1 MRRPG
6 DPAEPVVPAALDVL
20 DTPEAGSLAIRGGTL
35 RVAGYGG
42 GALLSVV
49 SAALL
54 LRHLG
59 VDDTGSYITVL
70 ALSAVVAG
78 LTDLGLS
85 ALGAR
90 ELTVRS
96 GAERTHAMR
105 TLLGMRVLATS
116 IGVVLAVAFAAL
128 VGYEPVLVAGTAI
141 ASAGV
146 LLGGVQLQLATSLQS
161 RMRLGLLTGVELGRQ
176 VLSCVL
182 IVIGVLLGAG
192 LLTFFVLTAVC
203 ALATLVVT
211 AWLVRGD
218 VPMRPSFDVAALRSL
233 LRATGVFSLA
243 AAAHVL
249 YFRTAIIAVS
259 LIATAEQLGNFAAAY
274 RVVDVLIVLPA
285 LAVSG
290 AFPILARA
298 ARDDATRLAYG
309 ISRLFDAALVLG
321 TWLALV
327 VGLGAPIAIAI
338 VAGPEF
344 EIASDVLAVQ
354 SAVLLTAFVGAVFGY
369 ALLALGLYRAS
380 LVVNASAFAVGL
392 VLVVVLVS
400 AHGAI
405 GGAAATVAGE
415 VVLILLSIVALA
427 RHDRAVL
434 PSWHAV
440 PRVALAAALAVAPAV
455 ALDLSPAVAVLVGS
469 ARLLPGR
476 ARAARRPRGALR
488 RAAQA
493 PRAGALG

>member
-6 DPAEPVVPAALDVL
+6 DPAEPAVPAQLDVL
-20 DTPEAGSLAIRGGTL
+20 DTPEAGSLAIRGGVL
-35 RVAGYGG
+35 RVGGYAA

-59 VDDTGSYITVL
+59 VAQTGSYVTVL

-90 ELTVRS
+90 ELTIRS
-96 GAERTHAMR
+96 GAERTYAMR

-116 IGVVLAVAFAAL
+116 LGVVCAVAFAAL
-128 VGYEPVLVAGTAI
+128 VGYAPVLVAGTAI
-141 ASAGV
+141 ASVGV

-182 IVIGVLLGAG
+182 IVTGVLLGAG
-192 LLTFFVLTAVC
+192 LLTFFVLTTVG

-218 VPMRPSFDVAALRSL
+218 VPMRPSFERSALRRL
-233 LRATGVFSLA
+233 LRETGVFSAA

-249 YFRTAIIAVS
+249 YFRSAIIAVS
-259 LIATAEQLGNFAAAY
+259 LIATADQLGNFAAAY
-274 RVVDVLIVLPA
+274 RVVDVLIVLPV

-298 ARDDATRLAYG
+298 ARDDATRLGYG

-321 TWLALV
+321 AWLALV
-327 VGLGAPIAIAI
+327 LGLGAPIAISI
-338 VAGPEF
+338 VAGPDF
-344 EIASDVLAVQ
+344 AIASDVLAVQ
-354 SAVLLTAFVGAVFGY
+354 SAVLFTAFVGAVFGY
-369 ALLALGLYRAS
+369 TMLALGLYRAS
-380 LVVNASAFAVGL
+380 LVVNASAFAIGV
-392 VLVVVLVS
+392 VLVVVLVR

-415 VVLILLSIVALA
+415 VVLVLLSMGALA
-427 RHDRAVL
+427 RHDRAML
-434 PSWHAV
+434 PSLRAV
-440 PRVALAAALAVAPAV
+440 PKVALATALAVAPAV
-455 ALDLSPAVAVLVGS
+455 LLHLSPVLAVLAGS
-469 ARLLPGR
+469 AVYLTAVLLL
-476 ARAARRPRGALR
+476 GAIPDELFAELR
-488 RAAQA
+488 KSVR
-493 PRAGALG
+493 